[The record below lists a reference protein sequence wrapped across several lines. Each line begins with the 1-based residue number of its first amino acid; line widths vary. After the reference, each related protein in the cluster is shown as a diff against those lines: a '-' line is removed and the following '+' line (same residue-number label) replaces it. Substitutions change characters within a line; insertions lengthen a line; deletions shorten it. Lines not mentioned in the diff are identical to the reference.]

1 MAALENRIDE
11 IEQRLRVIDGRRE
24 SLELQIEDNSELG
37 ADTFFDERFLRELNK
52 EAEALSAELN
62 ELKNEQGDLN
72 SSKAQTAGSQVNNTQ
87 DPTFEGE
94 GVQAFTPNPELLTDE
109 EESKAKGA
117 VFNPDGEA
125 VAFGQER
132 PAVVS
137 NEDDGFDG
145 RLVGEGE
152 LQLGSQSDE
161 TSDANTKQNELSQQA
176 AISQDDLRRT
186 NVLHD
191 YASSTYRISL
201 YLLTRDQYNDLTENP
216 GSFVPKNLLVQSGGG
231 ELNNRHPDFKV
242 NFGIDNFKMFTV
254 VGLNASSR
262 ASNTLTFDFDIIEPY
277 GMTFLDRLIS
287 ANITTGDGNY
297 LAQPY
302 MLQIDFLGN
311 ASDPDGNNFII
322 DTKRIPI
329 KFLNMKIVPGEG
341 NTEYKINAIAYNH
354 SPFQQTTA
362 SIPKMLTVKAGTVG
376 EFFDNSEE
384 EGDKTSSFPASIN
397 EWYRSTSGPDTNFK
411 FPRLTV
417 KFNVDPLFADS
428 KIVNPLTAELKTVP
442 MAASVIPGLQAQA
455 SFGDGKIPKA
465 RTEQT
470 FPIQQGTNINSV
482 IDMVM
487 QKSDYIT
494 DQVTEFNDRVEAE
507 ESLDEFKFLNWY
519 KIIPEVKLNEYDNGD
534 AQDYAM
540 EVTYNIVP
548 YITANTNHP
557 DFAKT
562 KIAKDNVVRTY
573 NYRYTGKNTDIIDL
587 DITFDTAFYTA
598 KTQFFKNRAGS
609 SLSKRKLLADTE
621 TDIKSKENKFPYIS
635 TDKSPRDLPISVVPV
650 GANAP
655 GSGQVN
661 RTDDFK
667 SVTVTDLARSIYS
680 TSAGDMLSIQM
691 KIIGDPAFIK
701 QDDMYYNPSR
711 GGYDEFK
718 QGITPELPINNSGQI
733 VFDTNQVYVQLLVKS
748 ATDIDDNVGITNPN
762 TADTLSSGY
771 KLDST
776 FSGVYKVL
784 TVESTLSQGQFEQTI
799 HIIKMPNT
807 LTDFSPELDA
817 DNSQPEVQEISNV
830 LGIQDDLNF
839 VSAPEP
845 EVQQVNNVFGIAG
858 NDITALVEASNSP
871 NQGVFPIVNG
881 EGVTES
887 AQQQNQSSEA
897 NINNTTVEIQ
907 QNPPFSNPVGIA

>member
-1 MAALENRIDE
+1 VAFIPNRIDE
-11 IEQRLRVIDGRRE
+11 IEQRLNRIDGRRE
-24 SLELQIEDNSELG
+24 SLELQIEGKNKIG
-37 ADTFFDERFLRELNK
+37 ADPFFDVRILRDLNR

-62 ELKNEQGDLN
+62 ALKNQQGDQN
-72 SSKAQTAGSQVNNTQ
+72 SAKGQTAESQVENTEA
-87 DPTFEGE
+87 PAFKGE
-94 GVQAFTPNPELLTDE
+94 GVQAFTSEPEPLTDE
-109 EESKAKGA
+109 EENKAAGA

-152 LQLGSQSDE
+152 LQLGSQSDK

-176 AISQDDLRRT
+176 AVSQDDLKRT

-201 YLLTRDQYNDLTENP
+201 YLLTRDDYNDLTENP

-329 KFLNMKIVPGEG
+329 KFLNMKIAPGEG

-362 SIPKMLTVKAGTVG
+362 SIPKMLTVRAGTVG
-376 EFFDNSEE
+376 EFFGNSEE
-384 EGDKTSSFPASIN
+384 GDTTSSFPASIN

-487 QKSDYIT
+487 QKSNYIT
-494 DQVTEFNDRVEAE
+494 DQVKEFNGRAGAD

-609 SLSKRKLLADTE
+609 SLSKRNE

-635 TDKSPRDLPISVVPV
+635 TDKSPRDLPSSLIPV

-667 SVTVTDLARSIYS
+667 SITVTDIASSIYS
-680 TSAGDMLSIQM
+680 RSAGDMLSIQM

-748 ATDIDDNVGITNPN
+748 ATDIDDNVGIMNPN

-776 FSGVYKVL
+776 FSGVFKVL

-807 LTDFSPELDA
+807 LTDFSPESDA
-817 DNSQPEVQEISNV
+817 DNSLPEVQEINNV

-858 NDITALVEASNSP
+858 NDITALVEARNSP
-871 NQGVFPIVNG
+871 DPGVFPIVNG
-881 EGVTES
+881 EGVPES
-887 AQQQNQSSEA
+887 AQQQTQSSKA

-907 QNPPFSNPVGIA
+907 QNPPFSNPAGIA

>member
-1 MAALENRIDE
+1 MAFFPNRINE
-11 IEQRLRVIDGRRE
+11 INQELDRLDRDIAEKNIEIDR
-24 SLELQIEDNSELG
+24 LDNLG
-37 ADTFFDERFLRELNK
+37 ALDARDVQLAERQELFRQ
-52 EAEALSAELN
+52 AEALSAERNALQDQ
-62 ELKNEQGDLN
+62 QGDLN
-72 SSKAQTAGSQVNNTQ
+72 SSKAQTAESEIENTQ
-87 DPTFEGE
+87 SSTFAGE
-94 GVQAFTPNPELLTDE
+94 GVQAFTPNPEPLTDE
-109 EESKAKGA
+109 EENRAAGA
-117 VFNPDGEA
+117 VFDPDGEA

-152 LQLGSQSDE
+152 LQLGSQSDN

-176 AISQDDLRRT
+176 AVSQDDLRRT

-254 VGLNASSR
+254 VGLNANSR
-262 ASNTLTFDFDIIEPY
+262 ASNTLTFDFEIIEPY

-311 ASDPDGNNFII
+311 ASDPDDNNFII

-329 KFLNMKIVPGEG
+329 KFLNMKIVPGQG
-341 NTEYKINAIAYNH
+341 NTEYKISAIAYNH

-362 SIPKMLTVKAGTVG
+362 SIPKMLTVRAGTVG

-455 SFGDGKIPKA
+455 SFGNGKIPKA

-482 IDMVM
+482 IDMIM

-494 DQVTEFNDRVEAE
+494 DQVKEFNDRAEAD

-609 SLSKRKLLADTE
+609 SLSKRDE
-621 TDIKSKENKFPYIS
+621 TDIKLKENKFPYIS
-635 TDKSPRDLPISVVPV
+635 TDKSPRDLPISVIPV

-667 SVTVTDLARSIYS
+667 SITVTDLASSIYS
-680 TSAGDMLSIQM
+680 TSLGDMLSIQM

-711 GGYDEFK
+711 GGYDDFK

-807 LTDFSPELDA
+807 LTDFSPELDV

-881 EGVTES
+881 EGVPES
-887 AQQQNQSSEA
+887 AQVQIDSSPA
-897 NINNTTVEIQ
+897 NINNTTVEIE

>member
-1 MAALENRIDE
+1 VAFVLNRINE
-11 IEQRLRVIDGRRE
+11 INRELDRLDRDIAEKNTEIDR
-24 SLELQIEDNSELG
+24 LDNLG
-37 ADTFFDERFLRELNK
+37 ALNARDVQLADRQELFR
-52 EAEALSAELN
+52 EAEALSAERDALLN
-62 ELKNEQGDLN
+62 QQGSLN
-72 SSKAQTAGSQVNNTQ
+72 SAKGQTAESQVDTTESPIV
-87 DPTFEGE
+87 DGE
-94 GVQAFTPNPELLTDE
+94 GVQTFTPDPEPLTE
-109 EESKAKGA
+109 EEENKAAGS
-117 VFNPDGEA
+117 VVNPDGEA
-125 VAFGQER
+125 DVFGQER

-137 NEDDGFDG
+137 NEDDGVDG
-145 RLVGEGE
+145 GLVGEGE
-152 LQLGSQSDE
+152 LQLGSESDE
-161 TSDANTKQNELSQQA
+161 TGDATTKQNELSQQA
-176 AISQDDLRRT
+176 AVPLDDIRRT
-186 NVLHD
+186 NILHD

-201 YLLTRDQYNDLTENP
+201 YLLTRDQYNNLTENP

-231 ELNNRHPDFKV
+231 ELNNRHPDFKTV
-242 NFGIDNFKMFTV
+242 FGIDNFKMYTV

-262 ASNTLTFDFDIIEPY
+262 ASNTLTFDFEIIEPY

-329 KFLNMKIVPGEG
+329 KFLNMKIVPSEG
-341 NTEYKINAIAYNH
+341 NTQYKINAIAYNH
-354 SPFQQTTA
+354 SSFQQTTA
-362 SIPKMLTVKAGTVG
+362 SIPRMLTVRAGTVG
-376 EFFDNSEE
+376 EFFGNSEE
-384 EGDKTSSFPASIN
+384 EEEGDATSSFSASIN
-397 EWYRSTSGPDTNFK
+397 EWYRSTSGPETNFK
-411 FPRLTV
+411 FPKLTV

-428 KIVNPLTAELKTVP
+428 KIVNPETAELKTVP
-442 MAASVIPGLQAQA
+442 MTPSVIPGIQGQA
-455 SFGDGKIPKA
+455 SIDDIKIPKA

-482 IDMVM
+482 IDMIM

-494 DQVTEFNDRVEAE
+494 DQVKEFNAASSAD

-534 AQDYAM
+534 AQAYAM
-540 EVTYNIVP
+540 KVTYNIVP
-548 YITANTNHP
+548 YITANSHHP

-562 KIAKDNVVRTY
+562 KISKDNVVRTY

-609 SLSKRKLLADTE
+609 SLSKRNE
-621 TDIKSKENKFPYIS
+621 TSIESTENKFQYIS

-667 SVTVTDLARSIYS
+667 SVTVTDLASSIYS

-718 QGITPELPINNSGQI
+718 KGITPDLPINNSRQI
-733 VFDTNQVYVQLLVKS
+733 IFDTNQVYVQLLVKS
-748 ATDIDDNVGITNPN
+748 ATDIDDSVGIINPN

-799 HIIKMPNT
+799 QIIKMPNT

-830 LGIQDDLNF
+830 LGIQDDSNF

-871 NQGVFPIVNG
+871 DPGVFPIVNG
-881 EGVTES
+881 EGASES
-887 AQQQNQSSEA
+887 AQQQTQSSKA

-907 QNPPFSNPVGIA
+907 QNPPFSNPAGIA